1 MTTFVKIVNVSN
13 RENPEGYGSW
23 LDYWR
28 DVTKSTRRTCC
39 IASCKGGII
48 GCPVVQVVG
57 GGRDWYIIPV
67 CQEHLNCQGQMP
79 LESSARLVSARRD
92 AVGRGGRGPQSQQQ
106 GGNGGGSSGGGDG
119 GDCVI
124 A

>member
-1 MTTFVKIVNVSN
+1 MTTFVKIVNTSN

-39 IASCKGGII
+39 IANCKGWIV

-57 GGRDWYIIPV
+57 CGRDWYIIPV
-67 CQEHLNCQGQMP
+67 CQEHLSCQGQMQ

-92 AVGRGGRGPQSQQQ
+92 AARGARTSQPRPQQQ
-106 GGNGGGSSGGGDG
+106 GSSSDAAGEG
-119 GDCVI
+119 CIV